1 MKLAKKNIPI
11 LFFLKASEKFLGGK
25 KEVLYKK

>member
-1 MKLAKKNIPI
+1 MKLAKKTFQSC
-11 LFFLKASEKFLGGK
+11 FFFKASEKFLGGK